1 MNIGMIGAGAVSL
14 VVARY
19 ALAVGQHV
27 VSSSR
32 SGGHKLAASVAKLG
46 PEDRGVLVPRGER
59 RAPGRRRR
67 RGRPGSRPVPLKG
80 SPKRSLT
87 RDGGS
92 GVVARVASAEATVE
106 T

>member
-59 RAPGRRRR
+59 GAAGRR

-80 SPKRSLT
+80 FPKRSLT